1 MFAKLKPSFGDIKIF
16 FFASLVALYFA
27 EGLLRIAFSYPHPLS
42 NYYPFKAAQFA
53 TSFNVD
59 QYEFK
64 TQHKYN
70 YSGFRDKDISNKNSG
85 TKRILFVGDSFTEGF
100 GVAENARF
108 SNQAIKNLG
117 PIYEQVNIGQLGTNP
132 NHYLNN
138 LTKFGV
144 ALKPDLILMS
154 IFLGNDFQGGKD
166 LPNPNI
172 TVNYDLPILSDNS
185 LINFFKLEYIRS
197 LFIYLINGDKKLF
210 YSFGI
215 NSKNFWEIYFDQ
227 KINKDFWS
235 KLLNVNSDKLDE
247 ITKSFNQEILQEIYA
262 GRLQSSIFYEGIN
275 KKLGIKDINPY
286 YIDSD
291 YLNTFKYIRESKRIS
306 EENRINFLILIIPD
320 INQVHPVE
328 FQEVFKRDFEIESIP
343 SRFKQI
349 ESIRNRLKLDLLKNN
364 INYIDTTEHLKKSPQ
379 LTYYLYD
386 NHMNEVGHSIL
397 GKLIAKK
404 LQEIYGN

>member
-1 MFAKLKPSFGDIKIF
+1 MIARLKPSFGDIQILF
-16 FFASLVALYFA
+16 FSSLVALYFA

-42 NYYPFKAAQFA
+42 NYYPFDAAQLA
-53 TSFNVD
+53 TKINID

-70 YSGFRDKDISNKNSG
+70 YSGFRDKDISNKNLG

-117 PIYEQVNIGQLGTNP
+117 STYEGVNIGQLGTNP
-132 NHYLNN
+132 NHYFNN
-138 LTKFGV
+138 LTQFGI
-144 ALKPDLILMS
+144 ALKPDLIVMG

-166 LPNPNI
+166 LARPNVTI
-172 TVNYDLPILSDNS
+172 NYDLPILSENS
-185 LINFFKLEYIRS
+185 LINFFKLEYIRG
-197 LFIYLINGDKKLF
+197 LFIYLFKGDKKLF

-215 NSKNFWEIYFDQ
+215 NSKNYWEIYFHQ

-235 KLLNVNSDKLDE
+235 KLLNVNSNKLDK
-247 ITKSFNQEILQEIYA
+247 ITRSFNQEILQEIYG
-262 GRLQSSIFYEGIN
+262 GRLQSWIFYEGIN
-275 KKLGIKDINPY
+275 RKLGIKDINPY
-286 YIDSD
+286 YVDSD
-291 YLNTFKYIRESKRIS
+291 YLNTFKYITESKRIS
-306 EENRINFLILIIPD
+306 EENGINFLILIIPD
-320 INQVHPVE
+320 INQVHPRE
-328 FQEVFKRDFEIESIP
+328 FEVVFKRDFEIESIP

-349 ESIRNRLKLDLLKNN
+349 EVIRNRLHLDLLKNN

-386 NHMNEVGHSIL
+386 NHMNEVGHRIL
-397 GKLIAKK
+397 GKLTAKK
-404 LQEIYGN
+404 IQEIYGN